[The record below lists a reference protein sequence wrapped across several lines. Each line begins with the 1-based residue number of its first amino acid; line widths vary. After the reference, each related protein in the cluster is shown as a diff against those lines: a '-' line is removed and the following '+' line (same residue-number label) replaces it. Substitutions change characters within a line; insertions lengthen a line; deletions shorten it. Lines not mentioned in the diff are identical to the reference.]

1 MSKTW
6 NRWLIYGIGVLM
18 LAVGITM
25 NTKTGMGVSPIV
37 SVAYSAARIFG
48 WSLGSM
54 TFAVYCLFVA
64 GEFLLRGKHYR
75 WKDLLQLPFSL
86 VFGELLDLVDR
97 LVTYDSTHHSLAEN
111 LCFLVAAV
119 VACGIGVVMTVNM
132 QLVPNPGDGIV
143 QALAERFGKEQ
154 GVMKNMFDTCCV
166 ALNGGFV
173 PDAVRPGDRN
183 WSGNHRSHGGGGP
196 GDLGGESL
204 DEGKHVPGGRTD
216 VRRDEPW
223 HTAL

>member
-166 ALNGGFV
+166 ALTVVLSLTLSGQVIGIGLGTIAAMV
-173 PDAVRPGDRN
+173 GVGRVISAV
-183 WSGNHRSHGGGGP
+183 NHLTKENMCRAAG
-196 GDLGGESL
+196 LM
-204 DEGKHVPGGRTD
+204 
-216 VRRDEPW
+216 
-223 HTAL
+223 

>member
-75 WKDLLQLPFSL
+75 WKDLLQLPFSF

-166 ALNGGFV
+166 ALTVVLSLTLSGQVIGIGLGTIAAMV
-173 PDAVRPGDRN
+173 GVGRVISAV
-183 WSGNHRSHGGGGP
+183 NHLTKENMCRAAG
-196 GDLGGESL
+196 LM
-204 DEGKHVPGGRTD
+204 
-216 VRRDEPW
+216 
-223 HTAL
+223 

>member
-86 VFGELLDLVDR
+86 VFGELLDLVDH
-97 LVTYDSTHHSLAEN
+97 LITYDSTHHSLAEN

-166 ALNGGFV
+166 ALTVVLSLTLSGQVIGIGLGTIAAMV
-173 PDAVRPGDRN
+173 GVGRVISAV
-183 WSGNHRSHGGGGP
+183 NHLTKENMCRAAG
-196 GDLGGESL
+196 LM
-204 DEGKHVPGGRTD
+204 
-216 VRRDEPW
+216 
-223 HTAL
+223 